1 MISESVRLEA
11 RGGGGGKGVEGA
23 PGGVGL
29 LPHEHC
35 KQEKGSGFSYIQE
48 NNWKA
53 VAKRATK
60 GSRRKGPTNDK

>member
-11 RGGGGGKGVEGA
+11 RGGGKGEVGA

-29 LPHEHC
+29 LPHERC
-35 KQEKGSGFSYIQE
+35 KQEKGSDFSYIQE

-53 VAKRATK
+53 VAKRDAK
-60 GSRRKGPTNDK
+60 GSRRKRPHK

>member
-53 VAKRATK
+53 VAKRDAK
-60 GSRRKGPTNDK
+60 GSRRKRPHK